1 MLTKNRSEKTEKK
14 NYFDLKHLYHFSSDI
29 KRNDLQFLNSKKK
42 RWFILLVNFLIYI
55 NILV

>member
-14 NYFDLKHLYHFSSDI
+14 IYFDLKHLYHFSSDI

-42 RWFILLVNFLIYI
+42 TLVYFISKLPNIY
-55 NILV
+55 